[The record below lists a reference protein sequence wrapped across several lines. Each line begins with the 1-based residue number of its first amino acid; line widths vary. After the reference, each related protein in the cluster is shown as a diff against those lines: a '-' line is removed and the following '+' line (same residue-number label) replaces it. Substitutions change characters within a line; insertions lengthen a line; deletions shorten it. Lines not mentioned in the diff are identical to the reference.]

1 MGEYLVKMKES
12 RPILENFLFEFTKDI
27 SKSNVLFNK
36 YDNSELQVKLVDVI
50 EDAINGLGKS
60 SHRYVIESNDLFGDY
75 EWIVTCEKM
84 SRGIFK
90 DKDEVNFV
98 ISLESTLC
106 SADGVESYSHTCR
119 TFIHCI
125 YI

>member
-1 MGEYLVKMKES
+1 MCEYLVKMKES

-27 SKSNVLFNK
+27 PKSNVLFNK
-36 YDNSELQVKLVDVI
+36 YDDSELQVKLVDVI

>member
-1 MGEYLVKMKES
+1 MSEFLLEIRKS
-12 RPILENFLFEFTKDI
+12 QSILENFLSEFTKDI
-27 SKSNVLFNK
+27 PKSNVLFNK
-36 YDNSELQVKLVDVI
+36 YDDSELQVKLVNVI

-60 SHRYVIESNDLFGDY
+60 SYRYVIESDDLFGDY
-75 EWIVTCEKM
+75 EWIIICEKM

-90 DKDEVNFV
+90 DRDEVNFM
-98 ISLESTLC
+98 ILLESTLR
-106 SADGVESYSHTCR
+106 SVDGIESYSNTQR